1 MDVPK
6 CSFLI
11 GLFSPG
17 PGEQWRP
24 PAHVPDAVQRVAE
37 EAERGERGA
46 ADGTRTAVQWRYD
59 PLCPSHVDRW
69 ATV

>member
-17 PGEQWRP
+17 PGEKWCP
-24 PAHVPDAVQRVAE
+24 PAYVPDAVQRVAE

-46 ADGTRTAVQWRYD
+46 ADGTRTAVQ
-59 PLCPSHVDRW
+59 
-69 ATV
+69 